1 MLILIPNKYL
11 TTLISREKYN
21 IIFLVPKML
30 FLLIPLNLQDVQQKL
45 LRKQ

>member
-1 MLILIPNKYL
+1 MLILILNKYL